1 MSPVISRVTFSVVSI
16 VITPPKGSRG
26 PVLVYVP
33 PCTVYVPPEVI
44 FTFSPGEIVFAAA
57 VPTAISLPLLKRAT
71 PSVKSSSTSTASSV
85 SSSSWDS
92 ERSWISTSPL
102 SSISSVSGSSAG
114 SSAASS
120 AASKITSSLSSP
132 SSNSCISTSAAQ
144 MRDSGTTDVIS
155 TVPVRIAE
163 SSFRLFFTNS
173 FFFIL
178 FLLPHFI
185 FYGNIILYRT
195 KLCNA
200 HQKPKKCLFFLK
212 KVLRRSQ
219 LTAVCIFVCY
229 LFTKGFSSSRFSTPS
244 V

>member
-1 MSPVISRVTFSVVSI
+1 MLIKQPSSSPGILMFPVISRVTSSVVSI

-44 FTFSPGEIVFAAA
+44 VTFPVPGEIVFAAA

-102 SSISSVSGSSAG
+102 SSTSSVSGSSAG
-114 SSAASS
+114 SS

-185 FYGNIILYRT
+185 FYENIILYRT
-195 KLCNA
+195 KLGNA
-200 HQKPKKCLFFLK
+200 HQKPKKCLFF
-212 KVLRRSQ
+212 
-219 LTAVCIFVCY
+219 
-229 LFTKGFSSSRFSTPS
+229 
-244 V
+244 

>member
-1 MSPVISRVTFSVVSI
+1 MFPVISRVTSSVVSI

-44 FTFSPGEIVFAAA
+44 VTSPVPGEIVFAAA

-102 SSISSVSGSSAG
+102 SSTSSVSG
-114 SSAASS
+114 SS

-163 SSFRLFFTNS
+163 SSFRLFFANS

-185 FYGNIILYRT
+185 FYENIILYRT
-195 KLCNA
+195 KLGNA
-200 HQKPKKCLFFLK
+200 HQKPKKCLFF
-212 KVLRRSQ
+212 
-219 LTAVCIFVCY
+219 
-229 LFTKGFSSSRFSTPS
+229 
-244 V
+244 

>member
-44 FTFSPGEIVFAAA
+44 VTSSPGEIVFAAA

-114 SSAASS
+114 SS

-195 KLCNA
+195 KLSNA
-200 HQKPKKCLFFLK
+200 RQKPKKCLFF
-212 KVLRRSQ
+212 
-219 LTAVCIFVCY
+219 
-229 LFTKGFSSSRFSTPS
+229 
-244 V
+244 

>member
-1 MSPVISRVTFSVVSI
+1 MQAFFTVIKRSLSTVISPAISRVTSSA
-16 VITPPKGSRG
+16 
-26 PVLVYVP
+26 VLILIEFVYVP

-44 FTFSPGEIVFAAA
+44 VTSSPGEIVFAAA

-102 SSISSVSGSSAG
+102 SSTSSVSGSSAG
-114 SSAASS
+114 SS

-185 FYGNIILYRT
+185 FYENIILYRT
-195 KLCNA
+195 KLGNA
-200 HQKPKKCLFFLK
+200 HQKPKKCLFF
-212 KVLRRSQ
+212 
-219 LTAVCIFVCY
+219 
-229 LFTKGFSSSRFSTPS
+229 
-244 V
+244 